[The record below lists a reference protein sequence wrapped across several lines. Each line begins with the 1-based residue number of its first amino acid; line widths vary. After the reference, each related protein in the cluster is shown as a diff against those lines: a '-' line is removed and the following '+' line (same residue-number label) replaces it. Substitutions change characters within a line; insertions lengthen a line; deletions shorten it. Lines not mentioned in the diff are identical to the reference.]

1 MVMKKS
7 IKNKKGF
14 ALITALFTLVL
25 MSILGLTI
33 LGAAVS
39 SFKMVKVDSKSQGAY
54 YIAEAG
60 VNQIIDDIGK
70 KVDELSEK
78 ILSHEDFFKE
88 LDEYIN
94 KELKL
99 IFGYDIFEENLGDIP
114 QVKIAIDDKQ
124 IVKDEDTTNYSE
136 RVISYKISSAGE
148 IGKSKRVVTTSIEIS
163 HRIEKETTGGRHPAF
178 DYVMYSGGNSTFKN
192 AGKAIINGSIYAHNA
207 VFEATDTEI
216 NGSIISEKS
225 VNLKS
230 AIKIK
235 GDIYAMD
242 GHVSLDNSNIEMK
255 GDIHATDNVTLSH
268 GTTVNGSIYTNG
280 EVKLKSS
287 NTGVTGEIHSLG
299 NVELGSGANIHNIY
313 TNGNVNFISNGATVN
328 GKIHAKGNII
338 LGPGTKTHDI
348 YGNGYLEFSSNNTVD
363 GNINIGKQVGSIDR
377 GNNITVK
384 GDITSGSH
392 VITRSNNNYNIYGNV
407 TASDNV
413 ENGVGNIIYGSVVS
427 AKKVDNKGV
436 IQGQIIENS
445 NLANPDQPVSPNV
458 PNFGQYKKI
467 NSKVSLHI
475 YQIGSDDIK
484 SNKNSIQHNIIPG
497 AYNDLILKWNDTIK
511 FTGGNYYFNS
521 IDADNAN
528 IELQLD
534 LSNGPINIYTKGDI
548 KFGHGLKV
556 YVSQDGIKYTEINK
570 DFFENNKDLAIELG
584 GKIYW
589 ETYKDFSVSGD
600 TWFLGSVLA
609 DGNFSMG
616 FSSRLIGAYVIN
628 EGNITMGYEP
638 TIIYAP
644 PTTSAA
650 GYDDDAGGTGGSGGE
665 GNKGKNTISL
675 GSRINIINPI
685 REKSNIQL

>member
-1 MVMKKS
+1 MKRS

-14 ALITALFTLVL
+14 ALITTLFTLVL

-33 LGAAVS
+33 LGATVS
-39 SFKMVKVDSKSQGAY
+39 SFKMVKVDSRSQGAY

-78 ILSHEDFFKE
+78 ILSHEDFFKK
-88 LDEYIN
+88 LDKYIN
-94 KELKL
+94 EELKL
-99 IFGYDIFEENLGDIP
+99 ILGYDIFEENLGDMP
-114 QVKIAIDDKQ
+114 QAQITIDDKK

-148 IGKSKRVVTTSIEIS
+148 IGKSKRIVTTSIEIP
-163 HRIEKETTGGRHPAF
+163 HRIEKETTGGGHPAF

-192 AGKAIINGSIYAHNA
+192 AGKAIINGSIYAHDA

-225 VNLKS
+225 VKLKS
-230 AIKIK
+230 AVKIK

-242 GHVSLDNSNIEMK
+242 GHVSLDNSNIEMQ

-299 NVELGSGANIHNIY
+299 NVELGSGANVHDIY

-328 GKIHAKGNII
+328 GKTHAKGNII

-348 YGNGYLEFSSNNTVD
+348 YGNGYLQFSSNNTVN
-363 GNINIGKQVGSIDR
+363 GNINILEQVGSVDK
-377 GNNITVK
+377 GNDITVK
-384 GDITSGSH
+384 GDIISGNN
-392 VITRSNNNYNIYGNV
+392 VITRSNNSYNINGNV
-407 TASDNV
+407 SASGNV
-413 ENGVGNIIYGSVVS
+413 ENGVGNIIYGNVIS
-427 AKKVDNKGV
+427 AKKVENRGV
-436 IQGQIIENS
+436 IKGQVIENS
-445 NLANPDQPVSPNV
+445 NLANPEQPLSPKA

-467 NSKVSLHI
+467 DNKVPLHT
-475 YQIGSDDIK
+475 YEIGNVDIK
-484 SNKNSIQHNIIPG
+484 SNQNSTQHNIIPG
-497 AYNDLILKWNDTIK
+497 SYNDLILKWNDTIK

-521 IDADNAN
+521 IDADKSA
-528 IELQLD
+528 IKLQLD
-534 LSNGPINIYTKGDI
+534 LSNGPINIYTKGNI
-548 KFGHGLKV
+548 GFGSGLQV
-556 YVSQDGIKYTEINK
+556 SISQDGINYTEINRN
-570 DFFENNKDLAIELG
+570 FFDNNKDLAIELA

-589 ETYKDFSVSGD
+589 ETYKEFSISEN

-609 DGNFSMG
+609 NSNFSMG
-616 FSSRLIGAYVIN
+616 FSSNLIGAYVIN

-638 TIIYAP
+638 KITYAP

-650 GYDDDAGGTGGSGGE
+650 GNSGNNGGTGGSGGE
-665 GNKGKNTISL
+665 GNRGKNTISP
-675 GSRINIINPI
+675 GSRINVINPI
-685 REKSNIQL
+685 REKSTIPL